1 MMKEILAALT
11 VLAFTLGLAGISF
24 SEETGA
30 LAPKHDDMK
39 ICANMTDQGG
49 GRDVSIR
56 NSAASEEWN
65 LTFYESLL
73 RNGVELPS
81 NQLARA
87 GSQPC
92 MKDEAGG

>member
-1 MMKEILAALT
+1 MKEIFAALI
-11 VLAFTLGLAGISF
+11 VLVFTFGIAGISF

-30 LAPKHDDMK
+30 LTPKHDDMK

-56 NSAASEEWN
+56 NSGASEEWN
-65 LTFYESLL
+65 LTFYESLR
-73 RNGVELPS
+73 RNGIELPS
-81 NQLARA
+81 DQLARA

-92 MKDEAGG
+92 VKDEAGG